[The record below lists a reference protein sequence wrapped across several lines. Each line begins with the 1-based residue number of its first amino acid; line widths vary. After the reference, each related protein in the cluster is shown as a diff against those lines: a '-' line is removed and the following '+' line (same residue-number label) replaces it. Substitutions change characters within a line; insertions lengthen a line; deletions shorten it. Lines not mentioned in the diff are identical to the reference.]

1 MTKQMIGEDILDL
14 GGQVALV
21 TGAGQ
26 GAGRG
31 IALMLARHGAG
42 GVAVND
48 FVLERA
54 EAVAEEIRALGV
66 KAAAVQ
72 ADVSDLES
80 VRAMAAKATAELGPV
95 TILVNNAG
103 MAGPNAQLRPRDV
116 FWDEDPAEWG
126 KYLGTNLYGVFNC
139 CHALL
144 PGMVAQKRGR
154 IVTIT
159 SDAGRAGEPRQ
170 AVYSAAKAG
179 AAGFVRSIAKEA
191 GRYGITSNAIALSS
205 LEFPM
210 SEEERE
216 KFYQLDQ
223 IKTQLSRYVI
233 RRYGKPDEVAALTL
247 FLCSDMAG
255 WITGQTYPLNG
266 GYTLA
271 V

>member
-1 MTKQMIGEDILDL
+1 MSGDNILDL

-26 GAGRG
+26 GAGRA
-31 IALMLARHGAG
+31 IALMLARHGGA
-42 GVAVND
+42 VAVND
-48 FVLERA
+48 YVIERA
-54 EAVAEEIRALGV
+54 EAVAEEIRAAGG
-66 KAAAVQ
+66 KALAVQ

-80 VRAMAAKATAELGPV
+80 VRAMAAKAAAELGAV
-95 TILVNNAG
+95 TVLVNNAG
-103 MAGPNAQLRPRDV
+103 MAGPNAQLRPRDQ

-139 CHALL
+139 CHALI
-144 PGMVAQKRGR
+144 PGMVEQKRGR

-159 SDAGRAGEPRQ
+159 SDAGRVGEPRQ

-179 AAGFVRSIAKEA
+179 AAGFMRSIAKEG
-191 GRYGITSNAIALSS
+191 GRHGITANSIALSS

-210 SEEERE
+210 SEEEKE

-223 IKTQLSRYVI
+223 IKAQLSRYVV

-266 GYTLA
+266 GYSFA

>member
-1 MTKQMIGEDILDL
+1 MMIGEDMLDL
-14 GGQVALV
+14 GGQAALV

-26 GAGRG
+26 GAGRA

-48 FVLERA
+48 YVLERA
-54 EAVAEEIRALGV
+54 ETVAEEIRALGV

-80 VRAMAAKATAELGPV
+80 VRAMAAKATAELGPI
-95 TILVNNAG
+95 TLLVNNAG
-103 MAGPNAQLRPRDV
+103 MAGPTSQLRPRHL

-144 PGMVAQKRGR
+144 PGMVEAKRGR

-179 AAGFVRSIAKEA
+179 AAGFVRSIAKEG
-191 GRYGITSNAIALSS
+191 GRFGITSNAIALSS

-216 KFYQLDQ
+216 NFYQLDQ
-223 IKTQLSRYVI
+223 IKAQLSRYII

-271 V
+271 I

>member
-1 MTKQMIGEDILDL
+1 MIGKDMLDL
-14 GGQVALV
+14 GGQAALV

-26 GAGRG
+26 GAGRAT
-31 IALMLARHGAG
+31 ALMLARHGAG

-48 FVLERA
+48 YALERA

-66 KAAAVQ
+66 KSAAVQ

-80 VRAMAAKATAELGPV
+80 VRAMAAKATAELGPI

-103 MAGPNAQLRPRDV
+103 MAGPTSQLRPRNL
-116 FWDEDPAEWG
+116 FWEEDPTEWD

-144 PGMVAQKRGR
+144 PGMAAANRGR
-154 IVTIT
+154 VVTIT

-179 AAGFVRSIAKEA
+179 AAGFVRSIAKEG
-191 GRYGITSNAIALSS
+191 GRFGITSNAISLSS

-210 SEEERE
+210 SAEERE

-223 IKTQLSRYVI
+223 IKSQLSRYIV

>member
-1 MTKQMIGEDILDL
+1 MNGENILNL
-14 GGQVALV
+14 GGQAALV

-26 GAGRG
+26 GAGRA
-31 IALMLARHGAG
+31 IALMLAQHGAG

-48 FVLERA
+48 YVLERA
-54 EAVAEEIRALGV
+54 EAVAEEIRGLGV

-72 ADVSDLES
+72 ADVSDLGS
-80 VRAMAAKATAELGPV
+80 VRAMAAKAGAELGPV

-103 MAGPNAQLRPRDV
+103 MAGPSAQLRPSHL
-116 FWDEDPAEWG
+116 FWEEDPDQWG

-144 PGMVAQKRGR
+144 PGMIEAKRGR

-191 GRYGITSNAIALSS
+191 GRFGITSNAIALSS
-205 LEFPM
+205 LEPPM
-210 SEEERE
+210 TEEERE
-216 KFYQLDQ
+216 KFFQLEQ
-223 IKTQLSRYVI
+223 IKSQLSRYII

>member
-1 MTKQMIGEDILDL
+1 MIGEDMLDL

-26 GAGRG
+26 GAGRA

-48 FVLERA
+48 FVLDRA
-54 EAVAEEIRALGV
+54 EAVAEEIRAMGG

-80 VRAMAAKATAELGPV
+80 VRAMSAKASAELGPI

-103 MAGPNAQLRPRDV
+103 MAGPTSQLRPRDV

-144 PGMVAQKRGR
+144 PGMVAAKRGR

-159 SDAGRAGEPRQ
+159 SDSGRAGEPRQ

-191 GRYGITSNAIALSS
+191 GRYGITSNAISLSS

-216 KFYQLDQ
+216 EFYQLDQ
-223 IKTQLSRYVI
+223 IKAQLSRYIV

>member
-1 MTKQMIGEDILDL
+1 MNSDSILDL
-14 GGQVALV
+14 GGQAALV

-26 GAGRG
+26 GAGRA
-31 IALMLARHGAG
+31 IALMLARHGGA
-42 GVAVND
+42 VAVND
-48 FVLERA
+48 YVIERA
-54 EAVAEEIRALGV
+54 EAVAEEIRGLGG
-66 KAAAVQ
+66 KATAVQ

-80 VRAMAAKATAELGPV
+80 VRAMAAKASAELGPL

-103 MAGPNAQLRPRDV
+103 MAGPTAQLRPRDQ

-139 CHALL
+139 CHALM
-144 PGMVAQKRGR
+144 PGMVDAKRGR

-159 SDAGRAGEPRQ
+159 SDAGRVGEPRQ

-179 AAGFVRSIAKEA
+179 AAGFMRSIAKEG
-191 GRYGITSNAIALSS
+191 GRHGITANSIALSS

-210 SEEERE
+210 SEEEKE

-223 IKTQLSRYVI
+223 IKAQLSRYVI
-233 RRYGKPDEVAALTL
+233 RRYGKPDEVAALAL
-247 FLCSDMAG
+247 FLCSDVAG

-266 GYTLA
+266 GYSFA

>member
-1 MTKQMIGEDILDL
+1 MIGEDILDL

-48 FVLERA
+48 YVLDRA

-103 MAGPNAQLRPRDV
+103 MAGPNAQLRPRAV
-116 FWDEDPAEWG
+116 FWEEDPAEWG

-144 PGMVAQKRGR
+144 PGMVTAQRGR

-159 SDAGRAGEPRQ
+159 SDSGRAGVPRQ

-191 GRYGITSNAIALSS
+191 GRYGITSNAISLSS

-216 KFYQLDQ
+216 KFYALDQ
-223 IKTQLSRYVI
+223 IKNQLSRYIV

-247 FLCSDMAG
+247 FLCSDMAA

>member
-1 MTKQMIGEDILDL
+1 MIGEDILDL
-14 GGQVALV
+14 GGQAALV

-26 GAGRG
+26 GAGRA

-48 FVLERA
+48 YVLDRA
-54 EAVAEEIRALGV
+54 EAVAGEIRALGV
-66 KAAAVQ
+66 EAVAVQ

-80 VRAMAAKATAELGPV
+80 VRAMAAKAAAALGPV

-103 MAGPNAQLRPRDV
+103 MAGPTAQLRPRNL

-144 PGMVAQKRGR
+144 PGMVAAQRGR

-179 AAGFVRSIAKEA
+179 AAGFVRSIAKEG
-191 GRYGITSNAIALSS
+191 GRFGITSNAIALSS

-216 KFYQLDQ
+216 QFYQLDQ
-223 IKTQLSRYVI
+223 IKAQLSRYIV

>member
-1 MTKQMIGEDILDL
+1 MSGDDILDL

-26 GAGRG
+26 GAGRA
-31 IALMLARHGAG
+31 IALMLARHGGA
-42 GVAVND
+42 VAVND
-48 FVLERA
+48 YVIDRA
-54 EAVAEEIRALGV
+54 EAVAEEIRAAGG
-66 KAAAVQ
+66 KAIGVQ

-80 VRAMAAKATAELGPV
+80 ARAMAAKAAAELGAV

-103 MAGPNAQLRPRDV
+103 MAGPNAQLRPRDQ

-139 CHALL
+139 CHALI
-144 PGMVAQKRGR
+144 PGMVEQKRGR

-159 SDAGRAGEPRQ
+159 SDAGRVGEPRQ

-179 AAGFVRSIAKEA
+179 AAGFMRSIAKEG
-191 GRYGITSNAIALSS
+191 GRHGITANSIALSS

-210 SEEERE
+210 SEEEKE

-223 IKTQLSRYVI
+223 IKAQLSRYVV

-266 GYTLA
+266 GYSFA